1 MAIEYAPTS
10 IKPKGVKS
18 TARGFTCA
26 MSGFAVA
33 IAENAK
39 PVEYAENNPHT
50 TPKPGMNIGIAIV
63 VLCAKIPIPSIVSTI
78 ESKKSI
84 IS

>member
-1 MAIEYAPTS
+1 M
-10 IKPKGVKS
+10 
-18 TARGFTCA
+18 
-26 MSGFAVA
+26 A

-50 TPKPGMNIGIAIV
+50 TPKPGINIGIAIV